1 MKKALLFFGD
11 IFFFYLSLF
20 VALFLRYFKFDFQ
33 LFRCHLFPFSVLLF
47 FFLLIFYIFDLY
59 QFLTRKEFFSKAFIS
74 FSVCFFVSLFIF
86 YFFYPIFKISPKTN
100 LFLFFSIFVALF
112 ISWRQIFYFI
122 FSKAFLKK
130 IYFVDECKEVNELK
144 TAIQENPSLGYRL
157 CEIQENP
164 EIIVFDKKS
173 FSWQSYL
180 KKDVLLYT
188 LDEFYEIIFKR
199 VSINLISDDWFLNLK
214 KKKLEDKLKRIF
226 DIFFS
231 LFFMALF
238 SPFLIVIPLLILI
251 EDGMPIFYFQER
263 VGKDNKVFKLIK
275 FRSMKKDAEKS
286 GPQWAEVA
294 DTRVTKIGKILR
306 KLHFDEIPQLI
317 NVLKG
322 EISLVGPRAERP
334 EFVKILEKEIPFY
347 YLRHI
352 IKPGITG
359 WAQINFG
366 YARSIEDSLKKF
378 EYDLYYIKN
387 RSLIFDLKIILKTA
401 QIWFKRF

>member
-1 MKKALLFFGD
+1 M
-11 IFFFYLSLF
+11 
-20 VALFLRYFKFDFQ
+20 V
-33 LFRCHLFPFSVLLF
+33 
-47 FFLLIFYIFDLY
+47 
-59 QFLTRKEFFSKAFIS
+59 
-74 FSVCFFVSLFIF
+74 
-86 YFFYPIFKISPKTN
+86 
-100 LFLFFSIFVALF
+100 
-112 ISWRQIFYFI
+112 
-122 FSKAFLKK
+122 
-130 IYFVDECKEVNELK
+130 
-144 TAIQENPSLGYRL
+144 
-157 CEIQENP
+157 
-164 EIIVFDKKS
+164 
-173 FSWQSYL
+173 
-180 KKDVLLYT
+180 
-188 LDEFYEIIFKR
+188 
-199 VSINLISDDWFLNLK
+199 
-214 KKKLEDKLKRIF
+214 
-226 DIFFS
+226 
-231 LFFMALF
+231 LF

-317 NVLKG
+317 NVFKG